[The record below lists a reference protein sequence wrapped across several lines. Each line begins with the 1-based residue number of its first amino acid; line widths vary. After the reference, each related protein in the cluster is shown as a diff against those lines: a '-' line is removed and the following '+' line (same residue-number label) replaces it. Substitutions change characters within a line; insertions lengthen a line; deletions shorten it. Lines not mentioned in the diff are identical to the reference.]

1 MLLLHNYILFILY
14 LIPYIYCI
22 GRGFFKLSSNSYN
35 EWNPSTQLS
44 SSSIGSSISLPYSS
58 DTNSYAYWNCHTIP
72 PNMTLCK
79 SVGYSRMVLPNF
91 LHHESLREAIQQANV
106 WIALVNT
113 DCHPDI
119 QRFLCSLYAPVC
131 LKSHQEAKIP
141 PCWELCNQVRNA
153 CLPRMKLF
161 GFDWPDIVH
170 CQQFPRLAESMCI
183 PPQEKSTA
191 VTCVPCEQAIT
202 LENIASSYCMADVV
216 LKASVKDMILQPNQ
230 ASIILNLTPRTL
242 ALKLIRND
250 GTQLSNIDQYRRKRN
265 SRRTKRRRR
274 RRRNH
279 LNNHDNEL
287 DPIYQLRTRRELK
300 VSKQNQYKSKLINVN
315 EGVHHHHH
323 HHHQRIESKTK
334 IKRHRQPRNSQLHD
348 LDGINELILSC
359 SSCNPL
365 LPFINGHF
373 TSSLSNQKWLIMG
386 RRIQDSNTKKYTNQL
401 QVTFLGLWNRE
412 SIEFRQSLN
421 AIRKESASHLCNKNQ
436 ASLSN
441 LVQPQTIQNHHQHLG
456 RPLKILR
463 SAPSEL
469 SDSPNYN
476 EFNKPLSNLNLKTK
490 LNNHHNYNYPSHL
503 STNQNTTNNDFS
515 SHLNLEINNAQTTYL
530 NEIHQL
536 QRQQQRPQQQR
547 PHKSRFRERRKKWK
561 SSTNKVLLKSNSQ
574 NQYDTNLYRYQSPIN
589 PYSD

>member
-1 MLLLHNYILFILY
+1 
-14 LIPYIYCI
+14 
-22 GRGFFKLSSNSYN
+22 
-35 EWNPSTQLS
+35 
-44 SSSIGSSISLPYSS
+44 
-58 DTNSYAYWNCHTIP
+58 
-72 PNMTLCK
+72 
-79 SVGYSRMVLPNF
+79 
-91 LHHESLREAIQQANV
+91 
-106 WIALVNT
+106 
-113 DCHPDI
+113 
-119 QRFLCSLYAPVC
+119 
-131 LKSHQEAKIP
+131 
-141 PCWELCNQVRNA
+141 
-153 CLPRMKLF
+153 
-161 GFDWPDIVH
+161 
-170 CQQFPRLAESMCI
+170 
-183 PPQEKSTA
+183 
-191 VTCVPCEQAIT
+191 
-202 LENIASSYCMADVV
+202 
-216 LKASVKDMILQPNQ
+216 
-230 ASIILNLTPRTL
+230 
-242 ALKLIRND
+242 
-250 GTQLSNIDQYRRKRN
+250 
-265 SRRTKRRRR
+265 
-274 RRRNH
+274 
-279 LNNHDNEL
+279 
-287 DPIYQLRTRRELK
+287 
-300 VSKQNQYKSKLINVN
+300 
-315 EGVHHHHH
+315 HHHHH